1 MKRIYLISI
10 LFFALYSQFAAAE
23 ERLQL
28 DKTTI
33 LGNRELP
40 KVTFV
45 VPWRDVTANI
55 PDLQLTPKTRP
66 VAMPMDSELY
76 HRQVEYLKQLENLEA
91 GDKPK

>member
-1 MKRIYLISI
+1 MICRT
-10 LFFALYSQFAAAE
+10 LFIAVFIALPALGAAAP

-45 VPWRDVTANI
+45 VPWADAAAEMPAWTPEPTAR
-55 PDLQLTPKTRP
+55 PDAVPLDQESYRRRQDYLRQQQGAAGNGTP
-66 VAMPMDSELY
+66 
-76 HRQVEYLKQLENLEA
+76 
-91 GDKPK
+91 